1 MLVERLLNRLIG
13 IACFML
19 HAIISGY
26 CLHMLTQVTVENSNF
41 RHFLCKTRVH
51 SARNLEL
58 PGTGNQPPRGNKL
71 WRQQRQY
78 IPGWVAQSIHAISK
92 IFIFLDFICR
102 LDCHPGYVALQT
114 PILTCVEGK
123 YHPQARLWQNLQEN
137 SEIFDFILWYTLST
151 RSIFD
156 MAVCKTQW

>member
-41 RHFLCKTRVH
+41 RHFLCKTGVH